1 MADIKKEVVTCQNHI
16 IFSISHLY
24 GEAGGRKNY
33 SAHSCASIIGRGS
46 SPREQLVCPFAVYD
60 ASDLRKVLKDENI
73 EDGVIENV
81 VKMRNDPQKNCAE
94 MMKLIRLK
102 EEFQSRNSDGSIDM
116 FVDTDCSNSSNPET
130 VPDNDSGADIRIV
143 TKPSRYFITLFKD

>member
-1 MADIKKEVVTCQNHI
+1 MSGIK
-16 IFSISHLY
+16 
-24 GEAGGRKNY
+24 
-33 SAHSCASIIGRGS
+33 
-46 SPREQLVCPFAVYD
+46 
-60 ASDLRKVLKDENI
+60 NI

-130 VPDNDSGADIRIV
+130 VPDNESGADIRIV
-143 TKPSRYFITLFKD
+143 TKPSRYFRTLFKD